1 MAIFGRMTARQR
13 LRRATRESLSIP
25 AFSPPIDC
33 TPWVIGGL
41 WPAELSTITG
51 ENAALADYLRADL
64 RRIADSANEQ
74 LKIVKRAGL
83 AELPRQAEE
92 TRVIDEARAR
102 AVRRVESTIR
112 QLRASNAG
120 VTVGHPRPHFAE
132 PPSPGMDQT
141 QVIPSVT
148 DAEPSNAP
156 TRTVRKPRWR
166 IADKPAPVV
175 PQGGGD
181 DAEPPPDEPTTQ
193 EETQV
198 IPPVVDAEPA
208 ADGRHH
214 VEAQEPAPVPDETR
228 PAQEHAP
235 DAAVAALEE
244 TQVMPAISAAVPAI
258 DEPAGSAEPAMD
270 QAAPGWA
277 AEPVDDTTVGLTEE
291 TQVMPAI
298 AEAVPVMDE
307 PAGSAEPVADGRH
320 HMEAQEPAMDQ
331 AAPGWAA
338 EPVDDT
344 AVGLTEKTQV
354 MPAIAGDVPVMD
366 EPAGSAEP
374 VGNGR
379 HHVEAP
385 EAAPV
390 PDESRRAQQ
399 PPPADDAEVASLDET
414 QIIPAITEALPVAD
428 EPADSGRHHAVVGEP
443 VASRDE
449 PQPRPEPPH
458 PASEKSM
465 AATGFDVERLNRL
478 LEFVVRQ
485 EPRLNW
491 AVGDRADG
499 TTVLVTDLAHGWIPA
514 GITLPAGVRLLEPEQ
529 RSGRVTALIGDAVR
543 VVTYAPGDSLRRSV
557 DFAATKSS
565 LEPRE
570 LPAIEDLGNVL
581 SATTRRFDGLP
592 RIVQRLADAAA
603 ADAVIIDQEVDV
615 LRVHLDT
622 ARYQLLV
629 QYPAV
634 NPALLLKCLLM
645 AATEGIASGDPVSA
659 NYHLAWYQ
667 KLASPPPGT

>member
-13 LRRATRESLSIP
+13 LRRATRESLSKP
-25 AFSPPIDC
+25 AFSSPIDC

-41 WPAELSTITG
+41 WPAELSTITA
-51 ENAALADYLRADL
+51 ENTALADYLRTDL

-74 LKIVKRAGL
+74 LKMIKRAGL
-83 AELPRQAEE
+83 ADLPRQAEE
-92 TRVIDEARAR
+92 TRVIDESRAR

-120 VTVGHPRPHFAE
+120 VTVGHPGPHFAG
-132 PPSPGMDQT
+132 PPAPGMDQT

-166 IADKPAPVV
+166 IADKPAPVG
-175 PQGGGD
+175 PQDGD
-181 DAEPPPDEPTTQ
+181 DAAPPPDETTAQ
-193 EETQV
+193 EGTQV
-198 IPPVVDAEPA
+198 IPPAVDTEPVA
-208 ADGRHH
+208 NGRHH
-214 VEAQEPAPVPDETR
+214 VEAPEPAPVPDETR

-235 DAAVAALEE
+235 DDAAAASLAE
-244 TQVMPAISAAVPAI
+244 TQVIPTISEDVPAI
-258 DEPAGSAEPAMD
+258 
-270 QAAPGWA
+270 
-277 AEPVDDTTVGLTEE
+277 
-291 TQVMPAI
+291 
-298 AEAVPVMDE
+298 DE

-320 HMEAQEPAMDQ
+320 HLEAQERAIDQ
-331 AAPGWAA
+331 AAPEWAP

-344 AVGLTEKTQV
+344 TVGSTEETQV
-354 MPAIAGDVPVMD
+354 IPAITEAGPVMD
-366 EPAGSAEP
+366 EPAESAVHWDA

-385 EAAPV
+385 EPAPV
-390 PDESRRAQQ
+390 PDEARPAQQ
-399 PPPADDAEVASLDET
+399 PPPADDAELASLEET
-414 QIIPAITEALPVAD
+414 QVIPAITEALPVAD
-428 EPADSGRHHAVVGEP
+428 EPADSGRHHAVVGDP
-443 VASRDE
+443 ATGRDE
-449 PQPRPEPPH
+449 PPSQEPPRPP
-458 PASEKSM
+458 SEKTVT
-465 AATGFDVERLNRL
+465 ATGFDVERLNRL

-529 RSGRVTALIGDAVR
+529 RSGRVTALLGDAVR
-543 VVTYAPGDSLRRSV
+543 IVTYAPGATLRRSV

-570 LPAIEDLGNVL
+570 LPAIEDLRRVL
-581 SATTRRFDGLP
+581 SDTTRRFDGLP

-603 ADAVIIDQEVDV
+603 AEAFIVDQEVDV

-645 AATEGIASGDPVSA
+645 AATEGIASGDAVSA

-667 KLASPPPGT
+667 KLASPPPST

>member
-1 MAIFGRMTARQR
+1 M
-13 LRRATRESLSIP
+13 P
-25 AFSPPIDC
+25 AFSSPIDC

-41 WPAELSTITG
+41 WPAELSTITA
-51 ENAALADYLRADL
+51 ENTALADYLRTDL

-74 LKIVKRAGL
+74 LKMIKRAGL
-83 AELPRQAEE
+83 ADLPRQAEE
-92 TRVIDEARAR
+92 TRVIDESRAR

-120 VTVGHPRPHFAE
+120 VTVGHPGPHFAG
-132 PPSPGMDQT
+132 PPAPGMDQT

-166 IADKPAPVV
+166 IADKPAPVG
-175 PQGGGD
+175 PQDGD
-181 DAEPPPDEPTTQ
+181 DAAPPPDETTAQ

-198 IPPVVDAEPA
+198 IPPAVDAEPVA
-208 ADGRHH
+208 NGRHH
-214 VEAQEPAPVPDETR
+214 VEAPVPAPVPDETR

-235 DAAVAALEE
+235 DDDAAAASLAE
-244 TQVMPAISAAVPAI
+244 TQVIPTISEDVPAI
-258 DEPAGSAEPAMD
+258 
-270 QAAPGWA
+270 
-277 AEPVDDTTVGLTEE
+277 
-291 TQVMPAI
+291 
-298 AEAVPVMDE
+298 DE

-320 HMEAQEPAMDQ
+320 HLEVQERAIDQ
-331 AAPGWAA
+331 AAPEWAP

-344 AVGLTEKTQV
+344 TVGSTEETQV
-354 MPAIAGDVPVMD
+354 
-366 EPAGSAEP
+366 
-374 VGNGR
+374 
-379 HHVEAP
+379 
-385 EAAPV
+385 
-390 PDESRRAQQ
+390 
-399 PPPADDAEVASLDET
+399 
-414 QIIPAITEALPVAD
+414 IPAITEALPVAD
-428 EPADSGRHHAVVGEP
+428 EPADSGRHHAVVGDPATGRDDPPPQEP
-443 VASRDE
+443 
-449 PQPRPEPPH
+449 PRPP
-458 PASEKSM
+458 SEKTVT
-465 AATGFDVERLNRL
+465 ATGFDVERLSRL

-514 GITLPAGVRLLEPEQ
+514 GITLPAGVRLLEPGQ
-529 RSGRVTALIGDAVR
+529 RSGRVTALLGDAVR
-543 VVTYAPGDSLRRSV
+543 VVTYAPGASLRRSV

-570 LPAIEDLGNVL
+570 LPAIEDLRRVL
-581 SATTRRFDGLP
+581 SDTTRRFDGLP

-603 ADAVIIDQEVDV
+603 AEAFIVDQEVDV

-645 AATEGIASGDPVSA
+645 AATEGIASGDAVSA

-667 KLASPPPGT
+667 KLASPPPST